1 MKKISIL
8 CGTLLCIFAFSA
20 CGANETKAT
29 TESVANELISTIES
43 EVSSEMSS
51 ETVSLTAEEQKL
63 QDSFD
68 SYTNNGSTST
78 IEEVEPLIFEVH
90 YKVSWSS
97 SLDDY
102 SNQAGHTYS
111 LIESAVTEAYGEH
124 DPITVRIYDE
134 NGTLVATNENSENY
148 WEMQTVE

>member
-51 ETVSLTAEEQKL
+51 ETVSLTAEEQK
-63 QDSFD
+63 
-68 SYTNNGSTST
+68 
-78 IEEVEPLIFEVH
+78 VEKQFRMYESPDTAYLTQVSPVVYEVH
-90 YKVSWSS
+90 YISEIDPMI
-97 SLDDY
+97 LEYPDLLNQIC
-102 SNQAGHTYS
+102 SNINYG
-111 LIESAVTEAYGEH
+111 VTEAYGEH